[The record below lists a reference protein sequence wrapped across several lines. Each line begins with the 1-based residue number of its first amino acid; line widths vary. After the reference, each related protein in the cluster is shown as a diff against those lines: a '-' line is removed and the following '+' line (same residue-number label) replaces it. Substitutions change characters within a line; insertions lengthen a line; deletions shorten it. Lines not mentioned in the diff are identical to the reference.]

1 MCVLLIVGEQ
11 LMKGKN
17 GKIERLRLA
26 ERLRQRRMQSG
37 MTLQQIADAAGV
49 TKSTIQRY
57 EQATIENPRPVVV
70 QGIAA
75 VLRVSPAWLCGAGE
89 SDEQEVVFEDVVE
102 KLRLRPELCELVCAA
117 ADYTPAQLRCAVRV
131 VRALRES

>member
-1 MCVLLIVGEQ
+1 
-11 LMKGKN
+11 MKGKN

-75 VLRVSPAWLCGAGE
+75 VLGVSPAWLCGAGE
-89 SDEQEVVFEDVVE
+89 SGEQEVVFEDVVE

>member
-1 MCVLLIVGEQ
+1 
-11 LMKGKN
+11 MKGKN

-49 TKSTIQRY
+49 TKSTIQRD
-57 EQATIENPRPVVV
+57 EQATIEIPRPVVV

-75 VLRVSPAWLCGAGE
+75 VLGVSPAWLCGAGE
-89 SDEQEVVFEDVVE
+89 SGEQEVVFEDVVE

>member
-1 MCVLLIVGEQ
+1 
-11 LMKGKN
+11 MKGKN

-75 VLRVSPAWLCGAGE
+75 VLGVSTTWLCGAGE

-102 KLRLRPELCELVCAA
+102 QLRLRPELCELVCAA

>member
-1 MCVLLIVGEQ
+1 
-11 LMKGKN
+11 MKGKN

-75 VLRVSPAWLCGAGE
+75 VLGVSPAWLRGAGE